1 MKRLFNAVALML
13 ASALIIA
20 CSTVPITGRKQ
31 VNLFPE
37 SEMIATSLTQ
47 YDAFLQQNQLS
58 TNTEQSAMVKRVGQ
72 RIAKATEDYLKANGL
87 SRRIANFKWEF
98 NLVEDNTPNA
108 WCMPGGKVVVY
119 TGILPFTQNETGLAV
134 VMGHEIAHA
143 IARHGNERMSQQM
156 GIQAVGT
163 GLALALNE
171 KPAQTQQIWMQ
182 AFGVASNVGV
192 MLPFSRSHETE
203 ADKMGLIFMAMAGY
217 NPQEAVNFWQ
227 RMAQAGGQKPPEFL
241 STHPSDNKR
250 VKNLR
255 TYMPKAMK
263 YYNPNKQNTA
273 PTNNTQGT
281 TTPTNTKKNKSKTI
295 IIGG

>member
-87 SRRIANFKWEF
+87 SSRIANFKWEF

-281 TTPTNTKKNKSKTI
+281 TTPTNNKSKTI